1 MRDLTLALA
10 LLGRVTAI
18 FCPYSLMANNL
29 ALQISIVAYPMEAP
43 LGRLHFYEL
52 SSVLGTPERAVLF
65 SALGNN

>member
-29 ALQISIVAYPMEAP
+29 AL
-43 LGRLHFYEL
+43 
-52 SSVLGTPERAVLF
+52 
-65 SALGNN
+65 